1 MKVSLNWLREFVDID
16 VDPEELGQR
25 LTMAGLEVDRIDY
38 LGRGLE
44 QVRVARIKSVRQHPN
59 ADRLVVCEVDKGEET
74 VQIVCGAKNMKEND
88 KVALAS
94 PGTTLPNGLELKKA
108 KIRGEVSCGMMCS
121 LAEMGL
127 GEDHSGIMILPQD
140 AEIGRPITEVLG
152 LDDVVYDIEITPNR
166 PDCLS
171 ILGVAR
177 EVGAILNKKVRFPD
191 IKAVGDGK
199 TAAEWTSVTIEDYD
213 LCPRYAARII
223 DGVKPGSSPDWMRRK
238 LEACGVRAINNIVDI
253 TNYVLLELGH
263 PLHAFDYHKLS
274 ENRIVVRPAVSGEVI
289 TTIDGEERKLTPD
302 MLVIADSFKP
312 VAIAG
317 VMGGANSEVEPAT
330 TTTVLLE
337 SAYFKPSSVR
347 RTARQLG
354 LSTEASYRF
363 ERGADPDIQLIAAD
377 RAAAL
382 MAQLAGGT
390 IASGAIDA
398 NKGPVEKKSVT
409 LRVKR
414 LNDLLGTA
422 LSQGE
427 AEEIFRRLQIKTS
440 SPDNDRIEAEIP
452 TFRVDLEREID
463 LIEEVGRIY
472 GYQNIPTPQSRASV
486 AAMPPNSVFEFEN
499 ETKRTLT
506 GLGLYE
512 IISCNLINRKSLE
525 KIGDRFF
532 DSEKLLSVLDSD
544 SSEQNLL
551 RPTLLV
557 DALATVARNLNQNQA
572 DIKLF
577 ELGRVH
583 VAAEHQDELPVERLL
598 LSLAWCGRRSAESW
612 GLKQGQVDFFDLK
625 GVIEKYFESVNVT
638 GALFKPDPDPF
649 FRAGMGA
656 SIMLD
661 GTRIGIAGEVSRE
674 VRERFDIKARV
685 FVAEIDTQPLLAYQ
699 KQYAEFERLSV
710 FPSTSRDIALVVDQ
724 SISYERIMS
733 VMEPMRRGLVSS
745 IELFDC
751 YRGDQIGPDKKSL
764 AFSITYKSSDRT
776 LTDEEVEKNHANIIK
791 KLVHELNCEIRQ

>member
-1 MKVSLNWLREFVDID
+1 MKVSLNWLKEFVDID
-16 VDPEELGQR
+16 IDPEELGER
-25 LTMAGLEVDRIDY
+25 LTMAGLEVDKIDY
-38 LGRGLE
+38 IGKGLE
-44 QVRVARIKSVRQHPN
+44 EVRVARIKSIRQHPN
-59 ADRLVVCEVDKGEET
+59 ADKLVVCEVDKGTET

-108 KIRGEVSCGMMCS
+108 KIRGEVSFGMMCS
-121 LAEMGL
+121 LTEMCL
-127 GEDHSGIMILPQD
+127 GEDHSGILILPED
-140 AEIGRPITEVLG
+140 AEIGRPVTEVLG
-152 LDDVVYDIEITPNR
+152 LDDIVYDLEITPNR

-177 EVGAILNKKVRFPD
+177 EVGAILNKKVRVPE
-191 IKAVGDGK
+191 INAGGSSKS
-199 TAAEWTSVTIEDYD
+199 AAEWTSVTIEDYD

-223 DGVKPGSSPDWMRRK
+223 DGVKLGTSPEWMRRK

-274 ENRIVVRPAVSGEVI
+274 ENRIVVRPAVNGEVI
-289 TTIDGEERKLTPD
+289 TTLDEEERKLTPD

-317 VMGGANSEVEPAT
+317 VMGGANSEVGER

-337 SAYFKPSSVR
+337 SACFKPSSVR

-363 ERGADPDIQLIAAD
+363 ERGADPDIQIIAAD
-377 RAAAL
+377 RAAEL

-414 LNDLLGTA
+414 LNDLLGTT

-427 AEEIFRRLQIKTS
+427 AEEIFRRLQIETTA
-440 SPDNDRIEAEIP
+440 PDSEKIEAQIP
-452 TFRVDLEREID
+452 TFRVDIEREID
-463 LIEEVGRIY
+463 LIEEIGRIY
-472 GYQNIPTPQSRASV
+472 GYENIPTPQSRASV
-486 AAMPPNSVFEFEN
+486 AATPPNTVFEFEN
-499 ETKRTLT
+499 ETKRALT

-512 IISCNLINRKSLE
+512 IINCNLINRKSLE
-525 KIGDRFF
+525 RIGDRFF

-557 DALATVARNLNQNQA
+557 DALNTVARNLNQHQT

-583 VAAEHQDELPVERLL
+583 VAAEKKGELPNEMLL
-598 LSLAWCGRRSAESW
+598 LGLALCGLRSAGSW
-612 GLKQGQVDFFDLK
+612 GSKQGEIDFFDLK
-625 GVIEKYFESVNVT
+625 GVIEKYFESINVT
-638 GALFKPDPDPF
+638 EAEFKPDADPF

-661 GTRIGIAGEVSRE
+661 ETKIGIAGEVSRD
-674 VRERFDIKARV
+674 VREKFDIKTRV
-685 FVAEIDTQPLLAYQ
+685 FVAEIDTRPLLAYQ
-699 KQYAEFERLSV
+699 KQYAGFEQLSM
-710 FPSTSRDIALVVDQ
+710 FPSTSRDIAMVVDQ
-724 SISYERIMS
+724 SVSYEQIMS
-733 VMEPMRRGLVSS
+733 VMDQMRRGLVSS

-751 YRGDQIGPDKKSL
+751 YRGDQIGTGKKSL
-764 AFSITYKSSDRT
+764 AFSITYKSTDRT
-776 LTDEEVEKNHANIIK
+776 LTDEEVEKNHAKIIK
-791 KLVHELNCEIRQ
+791 RLVRELNCEIRQ